1 MDNLVE
7 IPKTQV
13 IMAFVATCIET
24 TARWLNTSYKDV
36 YQRMK
41 NVGLI
46 EQYILPHYET
56 LHTESRENLAQ
67 GLVECL
73 DETANSSFSINLPD
87 SNCTNYTG
95 LDNRSAEQEI
105 VRTEFNKDDDPVK
118 SPVIQE
124 IIMSNRIGA
133 IVVELAKR
141 LDIAPEK
148 ALQLFYESQTCADLH
163 DKSTG
168 LYLYGDLYV
177 ADEFMREKEYAI

>member
-1 MDNLVE
+1 
-7 IPKTQV
+7 
-13 IMAFVATCIET
+13 MAFVATCIET
-24 TARWLNTSYKDV
+24 TARWLNVPYIDV

-41 NVGLI
+41 RVGLI

-67 GLVECL
+67 GLVGCL
-73 DETANSSFSINLPD
+73 EETANTSFSINLPD
-87 SNCTNYTG
+87 SNCTNNTG
-95 LDNRSAEQEI
+95 LDNRSTEQEI
-105 VRTEFNKDDDPVK
+105 VRREFNKDDDPVK

-133 IVVELAKR
+133 ISVELAKR
-141 LDIAPEK
+141 LNIAPEK

-177 ADEFMREKEYAI
+177 ADEFMREKEYAM